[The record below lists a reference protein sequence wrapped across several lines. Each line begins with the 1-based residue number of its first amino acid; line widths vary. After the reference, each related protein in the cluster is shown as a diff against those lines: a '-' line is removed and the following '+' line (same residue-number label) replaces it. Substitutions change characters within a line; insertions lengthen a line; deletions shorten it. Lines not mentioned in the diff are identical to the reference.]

1 MSVWGRLRR
10 LESEGRPAQVAVA
23 GAGYVGQGLVHRLER
38 TPGLRAALVVNR
50 TVSAGVEAYERVGH
64 DRRHV
69 VVSDE
74 PGELVAAI
82 DGFRPAVTSAAEILP
97 ALKEIDVVVE
107 ATGAIDHGATVMLAC
122 LEAGQDVVSIN
133 AEVDATIGH
142 LLHHVAKEGDAV
154 YTISD
159 GDQPGGLLRQ
169 IELAEGMGFDVVA
182 AVNCKRHL
190 DVRQT
195 PATSAAYAKRDGTS
209 PAVTTSAGDG
219 TKMQIECAVVANV
232 AGLPPDRRGMH
243 GVPTTLEHAL
253 HDVLAAVSRRGVV
266 EHTLGGDFGA
276 GVFVIAHAPE
286 HDLVQ
291 RPLRFF
297 KMGDGPDYLFFR
309 PNTLVQFEMPITV
322 ADVVLDRQPLG
333 VPSGPP
339 VAEVVAVAKRDLV
352 AGEAL
357 DGIGGFTCYGQIDTV
372 DRAAGLLPIAF
383 AEHARLRAPVGED
396 EPVSLDAVEL
406 DEEAPIVTLRRRQD
420 QLLGRAPVG
429 A

>member
-10 LESEGRPAQVAVA
+10 LESEGCPARVAVV
-23 GAGYVGQGLVHRLER
+23 GAGYVGRGLVHRLER

-50 TVSAGVEAYERVGH
+50 TVRAGVEAYQRIGH
-64 DRRHV
+64 DRRHIT
-69 VVSDE
+69 VSDDRDVLAGALAE
-74 PGELVAAI
+74 G
-82 DGFRPAVTSAAEILP
+82 RPAVTASAELVP
-97 ALKEIDVVVE
+97 ALEDVDVVVE
-107 ATGAIDHGATVMLAC
+107 ATGALDHGAMVMLAC
-122 LEAGQDVVSIN
+122 LEGGKDVVSIN

-142 LLHHVAKEGDAV
+142 LLHHVANEHGAV

-169 IELAEGMGFDVVA
+169 IELTEGMGFDVVA

-190 DVRQT
+190 DLRQT
-195 PATSAAYAKRDGTS
+195 PATSAPYAERDGTS

-219 TKMQIECAVVANV
+219 TKMQVECAVVANV
-232 AGLPPDRRGMH
+232 KGLPPDRRGMH
-243 GVPTTLEHAL
+243 GVPTTLDRAL
-253 HDVLAAVSRRGVV
+253 EDVLAAVSRRGVV

-276 GVFVIAHAPE
+276 GVFVIGHAPE
-286 HDLVQ
+286 HDLVRRQ
-291 RPLRFF
+291 LRFF

-309 PNTLVQFEMPITV
+309 PHTLVHFEMPLTI
-322 ADVVLDRQPLG
+322 AEVVLDHEPLG

-339 VAEVVAVAKRDLV
+339 VAEVIAVAKRDLV

-372 DRAAGLLPIAF
+372 EGAAGLLPIAL
-383 AEHARLRAPVGED
+383 AEHARLRAPVGRD
-396 EPVSLDAVEL
+396 HPIPRDAVEL
-406 DEEAPIVTLRRRQD
+406 DEDAAIVGLRRRQER
-420 QLLGRAPVG
+420 LLGAASVG

>member
-1 MSVWGRLRR
+1 MSVWGRLAQ
-10 LESEGRPAQVAVA
+10 LEGEGRPARVAVV

-38 TPGLRAALVVNR
+38 TPGLRAAVVVNR
-50 TVSAGVEAYERVGH
+50 TPAAGVEAYERVGH
-64 DRRHV
+64 DRRDIV
-69 VVSDE
+69 VGDE
-74 PGELVAAI
+74 PEELVSAI
-82 DGFRPAVTSAAEILP
+82 ADLRPAVTTAAEILP
-97 ALKEIDVVVE
+97 GLNEIDVVVE
-107 ATGAIDHGATVMLAC
+107 ATGAIDHGATVMLSC
-122 LEAGQDVVSIN
+122 LEAGKDVVSIN

-142 LLHHVAKEGDAV
+142 LLHHVAREHDTV

-169 IELAEGMGFDVVA
+169 IELAEGMGFEIVA

-195 PATSAAYAKRDGTS
+195 PATSAPYAERDGTS
-209 PAVTTSAGDG
+209 LAVTTSAGDG

-253 HDVLAAVSRRGVV
+253 HDVLSAVSRRGVV

-276 GVFVIAHAPE
+276 GVFVIARAPE
-286 HDLVQ
+286 PELVRRQ
-291 RPLRFF
+291 LRFF

-309 PNTLVQFEMPITV
+309 PYTLVQFEMPITI

-339 VAEVVAVAKRDLV
+339 VAEVITVAKRDLD
-352 AGEAL
+352 AGEVL
-357 DGIGGFTCYGQIDTV
+357 DGIGGFTCYGQIDTI
-372 DRAAGLLPIAF
+372 DGAAGLLPIAL
-383 AEHARLRAPVGED
+383 AEHARLRVPVRQD
-396 EPVSLDAVEL
+396 RPVPLDAVEL
-406 DEEAPIVTLRRRQD
+406 DEQAPIVTFRRRQD
-420 QLLGRAPVG
+420 QLLGVAPVG

>member
-1 MSVWGRLRR
+1 MD
-10 LESEGRPAQVAVA
+10 
-23 GAGYVGQGLVHRLER
+23 
-38 TPGLRAALVVNR
+38 
-50 TVSAGVEAYERVGH
+50 RVGAKEA
-64 DRRHV
+64 R
-69 VVSDE
+69 
-74 PGELVAAI
+74 
-82 DGFRPAVTSAAEILP
+82 TEI
-97 ALKEIDVVVE
+97 AMIKY
-107 ATGAIDHGATVMLAC
+107 HGATVMLSC
-122 LEAGQDVVSIN
+122 LEAGKDVVSVN
-133 AEVDATIGH
+133 AEVDAAIGH
-142 LLHHVAKEGDAV
+142 FLHHVAKERSAV

-169 IELAEGMGFDVVA
+169 IELAEGMGFEVVA

-195 PATSAAYAKRDGTS
+195 PATSAPYAERDGTS

-232 AGLPPDRRGMH
+232 AELPPDRRGMH
-243 GVPTTLEHAL
+243 GVPTTLERAL

-266 EHTLGGDFGA
+266 EYTLGGDFGA
-276 GVFVIAHAPE
+276 GVFVIARAPE

-309 PNTLVQFEMPITV
+309 PYTLVQFEMPITI
-322 ADVVLDRQPLG
+322 ADVVLDREALG

-372 DRAAGLLPIAF
+372 DGAAGLLPIAL
-383 AEHARLRAPVGED
+383 AHHARLRDPVRQD
-396 EPVSLDAVEL
+396 HPVSMDAVEL
-406 DEEAPIVTLRRRQD
+406 DEEAAIVTLRRRQD
-420 QLLGRAPVG
+420 RLLGLAPVG